1 VGVARCGDH
10 IAATDPGTWAL
21 ESSTRELV
29 GYIYT
34 DNSIY
39 RPGQTV
45 HAKAIVRLRYQ
56 AQQRQRTH
64 ADAYTARNR
73 SVAALAWLELRL
85 GLRAGLGRHAPDPD
99 PTWDPQWFHVVY
111 VDLPEGQVSWHVH
124 DRDVFLFADLPPY
137 DYAWDGHGTEERHR
151 RLATLGM

>member
-1 VGVARCGDH
+1 MTPTCPLCDAETRPDAVGYACTRCGLT
-10 IAATDPGTWAL
+10 AP
-21 ESSTRELV
+21 SSVL
-29 GYIYT
+29 
-34 DNSIY
+34 
-39 RPGQTV
+39 
-45 HAKAIVRLRYQ
+45 KAIVRLRYQ

-64 ADAYTARNR
+64 ADAYTERNR
-73 SVAALAWLELRL
+73 CVAALAWLALRL